1 RPARTCSGGHRQA
14 RSVAVPECADAL
26 ISGRRTNAMAARFIS
41 RSPLLF
47 LVRLFARLWWRPL
60 RRRAR
65 RRLHA
70 LLLRWRPRQRLHTL
84 LRRRWP
90 RRRPHL
96 TLLLLRRRAPSR
108 PRLGVH
114 PAPPP

>member
-84 LRRRWP
+84 FRRRWA
-90 RRRPHL
+90 RG
-96 TLLLLRRRAPSR
+96 R
-108 PRLGVH
+108 PRLARPLLG
-114 PAPPP
+114 PAYRGPPRWVLPPATLP